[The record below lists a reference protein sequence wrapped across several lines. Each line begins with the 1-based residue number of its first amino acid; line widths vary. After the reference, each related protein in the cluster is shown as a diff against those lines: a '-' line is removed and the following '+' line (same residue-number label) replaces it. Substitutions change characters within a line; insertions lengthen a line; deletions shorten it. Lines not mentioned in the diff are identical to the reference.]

1 LQGEDE
7 GVQAAKDHYH
17 GSVAYVH
24 QGVTHM
30 ALIFASA
37 LLLRVLD
44 YDCTFTFADATF
56 HTAPK
61 PFSQVFNILVS
72 YKGVVLPVFH
82 ILMTG
87 KPLGLYTAVF
97 QRLADLFHKFRP
109 VYVNTDFEAAL
120 TKAIRFNFPDAIIN
134 GCRFHYVKAVFRAI
148 MGPSK

>member
-1 LQGEDE
+1 
-7 GVQAAKDHYH
+7 
-17 GSVAYVH
+17 
-24 QGVTHM
+24 M
-30 ALIFASA
+30 AFIFASS
-37 LLLRVLD
+37 LLLHILD

-87 KPLGLYTAVF
+87 KPLGLYSAVF
-97 QRLADLFHKFRP
+97 ERLADLFPNFRP
-109 VYVNTDFEAAL
+109 VYANTDFEAAL
-120 TKAIRFNFPDAIIN
+120 TKSIRNTFPDTIIN

-148 MGPSK
+148 MGPSKNFLSLFPIATFYC